1 MKRARPKKQP
11 KAAAK
16 TKIIGK
22 LSRFNAQH
30 ITLQTAKGVV
40 WKIAK
45 APNTKVTG
53 ALKLGSKV
61 TVEFSKKNGRQFK
74 PRPTP
79 AHQKAMGRR
88 TEEVGRVIG
97 LTAAQII
104 LDNTMPKTALDDPFP
119 GPWTIDRTDVNT
131 KVQSGT
137 LALGATN
144 VDIIFFFPPSLQ
156 GVFT

>member
-1 MKRARPKKQP
+1 MKRARPKKQPKARVKKQPKARVKKQPKARVKKQPKARVKKQP

-53 ALKLGSKV
+53 ALKLGSNV

-74 PRPTP
+74 PRPIP
-79 AHQKAMGRR
+79 PHQKPMGRR
-88 TEEVGRVIG
+88 TEEVGG
-97 LTAAQII
+97 
-104 LDNTMPKTALDDPFP
+104 
-119 GPWTIDRTDVNT
+119 
-131 KVQSGT
+131 
-137 LALGATN
+137 
-144 VDIIFFFPPSLQ
+144 
-156 GVFT
+156 